1 MAAVYYA
8 ASARAVCFGIN
19 DATNAFAFFANV
31 AITNSDYVRNR
42 YAKQPVKVQMSNA
55 ISAPRLSYYNTIYI
69 PKAIWLTLCKWVCLR
84 KY

>member
-8 ASARAVCFGIN
+8 ASAKAVCFGIN

-31 AITNSDYVRNR
+31 AITNSDYVRSR

-55 ISAPRLSYYNTIYI
+55 VSAPHLPLLYHHFI
-69 PKAIWLTLCKWVCLR
+69 PKAI
-84 KY
+84 